1 VILVRRE
8 TGVPASESQLLA
20 AQPAT
25 EAVFRH
31 RILSE
36 TLVAYFMVGGTAV
49 GAAVAFGYAAMIAGP
64 ERHHLALGAASFVLT
79 GLGVTLGLHRH
90 LTHRSFAASRWLQLT
105 LTVLGVASGQGY
117 LVRWVFDHRMHH
129 RLEDQPGDPH
139 SPYWWGREPLSGWR
153 GFLHAHFLWL
163 LRERPLPTDAVVG
176 DLARDRAL
184 MAIDRASPL
193 IALAG
198 ILLPGVLS
206 VAIWK
211 PGWESFLL
219 GCLWGGVVRMFL
231 LAHVTWTVNSV
242 CHIVGSTPPGYT
254 GRARNN
260 VVIGILAVGE
270 GWHANHHERP
280 RRARHGVEWWQ
291 FDLSYLVLKALA
303 FTGAVWDLK
312 ET

>member
-1 VILVRRE
+1 VASIAAIYRGRSVVEKVLAYWLVVG
-8 TGVPASESQLLA
+8 TAIGTLA
-20 AQPAT
+20 ALTLAALGSPPA
-25 EAVFRH
+25 A
-31 RILSE
+31 L
-36 TLVAYFMVGGTAV
+36 
-49 GAAVAFGYAAMIAGP
+49 
-64 ERHHLALGAASFVLT
+64 HLASGAISFVMV
-79 GLGVTLGLHRH
+79 GLGVTLGLHRFF
-90 LTHRSFAASRWLQLT
+90 THRSFSAARWLQV
-105 LTVLGVASGQGY
+105 VLAGIGSASGQGHF
-117 LVRWVFDHRMHH
+117 LRWVFEHRLHH

-139 SPYWWGREPLSGWR
+139 SPYWWGSEPLSGWR

-176 DLARDRAL
+176 DIARDRAL

-193 IALAG
+193 IAFAG

-231 LAHVTWTVNSV
+231 LAHVTWAVNSV